1 MTYCVDANVTSTM
14 REVTMKHLL
23 CLVSVLLSLAIL
35 PAVAFATPAEEAKF
49 FYEEASGP
57 TDKELSSEV
66 KIVRAAYKMSLFCLG
81 GTSMDASEKQY
92 VFNELLTNGLQGD
105 IHALA
110 MASVLP
116 HVDPE
121 FSEGIDVSPIEP
133 WLIRHLGEA
142 EGHWLLGV
150 FYLHWLTGFPP
161 LSHAPVYLN
170 APDHFRKSALAGNR
184 KSMLFAS
191 GHVPKGDDFTPPSG
205 QELKNPMPDYIAKG
219 DRENWYWKVRAAEL
233 GDAWANYFVGSEY
246 AHVQPGWP
254 VEETSRMVLY
264 YWDQTIRLG
273 DKQIGAWLAQILE
286 DGEYSEQGTHIVSK
300 QDCKKAFFYMALRAR
315 HYTNGE
321 YFMDKKKSEEGDEA
335 EFHAQKYLKGI
346 PKINF
351 APCMTQS
358 QYEAALKESK
368 IAYDEFKARQAEEK
382 AAQQALY
389 DKARKAL
396 PELRAELVA
405 VGVKMGDGQ

>member
-1 MTYCVDANVTSTM
+1 
-14 REVTMKHLL
+14 MKYA
-23 CLVSVLLSLAIL
+23 LSLFSALFWLAML
-35 PAVAFATPAEEAKF
+35 PAVAMATVAEEAKF

-57 TDKELSSEV
+57 TDEELSSEV
-66 KIVRAAYKMSLFCLG
+66 GFIRYTYTTKLSHSRLG
-81 GTSMDASEKQY
+81 LDASEKQY
-92 VFNELLTNGLQGD
+92 LFNELLTNALQGD

-110 MASVLP
+110 MAAVLP

-121 FSEGIDVSPIEP
+121 FSEGSDVTPIEP

-150 FYLHWLTGFPP
+150 FYLHWLSGFPP
-161 LSHAPVYLN
+161 LSHAPVYMN

-191 GHVPKGDDFTPPSG
+191 GHVPKGDDFTPPPG
-205 QELKNPMPDYIAKG
+205 QELKHPMPDYIAKG
-219 DRENWYWKVRAAEL
+219 EREKWYWAVRAAEL
-233 GDAWANYFVGSEY
+233 GDAWANAFVGSEY

-254 VEETSRMVLY
+254 VEETSRMVLC
-264 YWDQTIRLG
+264 YWDRAARFG
-273 DKQIGAWLAQILE
+273 YYKAGSWLSLIFE
-286 DGEYSEQGTHIVSK
+286 NGINTDHGTHIVTE
-300 QDCKKAFFYMALRAR
+300 QDCKKAFFYGALRAR
-315 HYTNGE
+315 LKTDGE
-321 YFMDKKKSEEGDEA
+321 YLKDKKKSEAGAAA
-335 EFHAQKYLKGI
+335 EFHAQNYLKGI

-396 PELRAELVA
+396 PELRAELAA
-405 VGVKMGDGQ
+405 VGVKIREEQ

>member
-1 MTYCVDANVTSTM
+1 
-14 REVTMKHLL
+14 MKMKYP
-23 CLVSVLLSLAIL
+23 LSLFSTLLWLAML
-35 PAVAFATPAEEAKF
+35 PAVAMATAAEEAKF

-57 TDKELSSEV
+57 TDEELSSEV
-66 KIVRAAYKMSLFCLG
+66 GIVRAAYTMSLFRPG
-81 GTSMDASEKQY
+81 GKFMDASEKKY
-92 VFNELLTNGLQGD
+92 VFKKLLANGLQGD

-121 FSEGIDVSPIEP
+121 FSAGHDVSPIEP

-150 FYLHWLTGFPP
+150 FYLHWLSGSPP
-161 LSHAPVYLN
+161 LSHDPVYLN
-170 APDHFRKSALAGNR
+170 APKHFRKSALAGNR
-184 KSMLFAS
+184 KSMLFTSDYA
-191 GHVPKGDDFTPPSG
+191 PKGDDFTPPPG
-205 QELKNPMPDYIAKG
+205 QELEHPMPDYVAKG

-233 GDAWANYFVGSEY
+233 GDAWANTFVGLQY
-246 AHVQPGWP
+246 AEGRTGLHLT
-254 VEETSRMVLY
+254 EASHMVLY
-264 YWDQTIRLG
+264 YWDRAIDAG
-273 DKQIGAWLAQILE
+273 DQRIGAWLAQILE
-286 DGEYSEQGTHIVSK
+286 DGEYSEQQTHIVTEP
-300 QDCKKAFFYMALRAR
+300 DCKKAFFYMALRAR
-315 HYTNGE
+315 LHTDGDYLKERT
-321 YFMDKKKSEEGDEA
+321 KSEKGSVA
-335 EFHAQKYLKGI
+335 EFYAQKFLKGI

-389 DKARKAL
+389 DKAREAL
-396 PELRAELVA
+396 PELRAELAA
-405 VGVKMGDGQ
+405 VGVKIGEGQ

>member
-1 MTYCVDANVTSTM
+1 M
-14 REVTMKHLL
+14 REKIMKHHL
-23 CLVSVLLSLAIL
+23 CLVSVLLSLTLL
-35 PAVAFATPAEEAKF
+35 PAVAVATPAEEAKY
-49 FYEEASGP
+49 FYDVIVSGP
-57 TDKELSSEV
+57 TDKELPVDVRILRYAYRSS
-66 KIVRAAYKMSLFCLG
+66 MSQSG
-81 GTSMDASEKQY
+81 RPMDAREKQY
-92 VFNELLTNGLQGD
+92 VFNELLINGLQGD

-150 FYLHWLTGFPP
+150 FYLHWLSGSPP
-161 LSHAPVYLN
+161 LSHAPVYMN

-184 KSMLFAS
+184 KSMLFTSDYA
-191 GHVPKGDDFTPPSG
+191 PKGDDFTPPPG
-205 QELKNPMPDYIAKG
+205 QELKHPMADYIAKG

-233 GDAWANYFVGSEY
+233 GDAWANAFVGSEY

-264 YWDQTIRLG
+264 YWDRASRFG
-273 DKQIGAWLAQILE
+273 YSNAAAWLSLIMENGENTDSGTQIVAE
-286 DGEYSEQGTHIVSK
+286 R
-300 QDCKKAFFYMALRAR
+300 DCKKAFFYVALMARME
-315 HYTNGE
+315 TDGE
-321 YFMDKKKSEEGDEA
+321 YLKDKKKSEAGAAA
-335 EFHAQKYLKGI
+335 EFHAQKFLKGL

-351 APCMTQS
+351 APCMTQA

-389 DKARKAL
+389 DKARQAL
-396 PELRAELVA
+396 SELRAELEA
-405 VGVKMGDGQ
+405 VGLKIGEGQ

>member
-1 MTYCVDANVTSTM
+1 
-14 REVTMKHLL
+14 MKHHL
-23 CLVSVLLSLAIL
+23 CLVSVLLSLALL
-35 PAVAFATPAEEAKF
+35 PAVAFATPAEEAKY
-49 FYEEASGP
+49 FYDVIVSGP

-66 KIVRAAYKMSLFCLG
+66 IVVRAAYTTSLFRLG
-81 GTSMDASEKQY
+81 GKSMDASEKQY
-92 VFNELLTNGLQGD
+92 VFNELLNKGLQGD

-121 FSEGIDVSPIEP
+121 FSAGHDVSPIGP

-150 FYLHWLTGFPP
+150 FYLHWLSGSPP
-161 LSHAPVYLN
+161 LSHAPVYMN

-184 KSMLFAS
+184 KSMLFTSDYA
-191 GHVPKGDDFTPPSG
+191 PKGDDFTPPPG
-205 QELKNPMPDYIAKG
+205 QELEHPMADFIAKG

-233 GDAWANYFVGSEY
+233 GDAWANYFVGNKY

-264 YWDQTIRLG
+264 YWDRAARFGFSDTA
-273 DKQIGAWLAQILE
+273 AWLTLILD
-286 DGEYSEQGTHIVSK
+286 DGENTDSGTKIVTK
-300 QDCKKAFFYMALRAR
+300 QDCKKAFFYSALLAR
-315 HYTNGE
+315 METDGGYLK
-321 YFMDKKKSEEGDEA
+321 DKKKSKAGAAA
-335 EFHAQKYLKGI
+335 EFHAKKFLKGI

-389 DKARKAL
+389 DKAREAL
-396 PELRAELVA
+396 PELRAELAA
-405 VGVKMGDGQ
+405 VGVKIGEGQ

>member
-1 MTYCVDANVTSTM
+1 MKIAAM
-14 REVTMKHLL
+14 RYFILTIA
-23 CLVSVLLSLAIL
+23 VLAYHLSLL
-35 PAVAFATPAEEAKF
+35 PPAQATPAEEAKF

-57 TDKELSSEV
+57 ADEELSSGV
-66 KIVRAAYKMSLFCLG
+66 LLVRSAYSMALSSLDRKY
-81 GTSMDASEKQY
+81 MDAFDKQY
-92 VFNELLTNGLQGD
+92 VFSEILKEGLSGD

-110 MASVLP
+110 MAAVLP

-150 FYLHWLTGFPP
+150 FYLHWLSGSPP
-161 LSHAPVYLN
+161 LSYASVYEN
-170 APDHFRKSALAGNR
+170 APKHFRKSALAGNR
-184 KSMLFAS
+184 KSMLFTSDYA
-191 GHVPKGDDFTPPSG
+191 PKGDDFTPPPG
-205 QELKNPMPDYIAKG
+205 QELEHPMADYIAEG
-219 DRENWYWKVRAAEL
+219 NRENWYWKVRAAEL
-233 GDAWANYFVGSEY
+233 GDAWANAFVGSEY

-264 YWDQTIRLG
+264 YWDRAARFG
-273 DKQIGAWLAQILE
+273 YSNAAAWLTLILDDGMNTDSGTQIVTE
-286 DGEYSEQGTHIVSK
+286 
-300 QDCKKAFFYMALRAR
+300 QDCKKAFFYISLLAR
-315 HYTNGE
+315 FDHDGE
-321 YFMDKKKSEEGDEA
+321 YLKDKKKSEAGAAA
-335 EFHAQKYLKGI
+335 EFYAQKFLKGI

-389 DKARKAL
+389 AKAREAL
-396 PELRAELVA
+396 PELRAELEA
-405 VGVKMGDGQ
+405 VGVKIGDGQ

>member
-1 MTYCVDANVTSTM
+1 M
-14 REVTMKHLL
+14 RDKIMKKFL
-23 CLVSVLLSLAIL
+23 CIITALFSLTLL
-35 PAVAFATPAEEAKF
+35 PAVTFATPAEEAKY
-49 FYEEASGP
+49 FYDVIVSGP
-57 TDKELSSEV
+57 TDKELSADV
-66 KIVRAAYKMSLFCLG
+66 WIIRYAYRSSMSQSG
-81 GTSMDASEKQY
+81 RPMDAREKQY
-92 VFNELLTNGLQGD
+92 MFNELLINGLQGD

-121 FSEGIDVSPIEP
+121 FSAGHDVSPIEP

-150 FYLHWLTGFPP
+150 FYLHWLSGSPP
-161 LSHAPVYLN
+161 LSHAPVYMN

-184 KSMLFAS
+184 KSMLFTSDYA
-191 GHVPKGDDFTPPSG
+191 PKGDDFTPPPS
-205 QELKNPMPDYIAKG
+205 QELEHPMADYIAKG

-233 GDAWANYFVGSEY
+233 GDAWANFFIGRTY
-246 AHVQPGWP
+246 AKVRSDRP
-254 VEETSRMVLY
+254 VKEASLMTLY
-264 YWDQTIRLG
+264 YWDRAICAG

-286 DGEYSEQGTHIVSK
+286 DGEYSEQETFIVSE
-300 QDCKKAFFYMALRAR
+300 QNCKKSFFYMALRAR
-315 HYTNGE
+315 HYTDGE
-321 YFMDKKKSEEGDEA
+321 YFKDKNKSEEGDEA
-335 EFHAQKYLKGI
+335 EFFAQKFLKGI

-389 DKARKAL
+389 DKARQAL
-396 PELRAELVA
+396 PELRAELEA
-405 VGVKMGDGQ
+405 VGVKVGDGK

>member
-1 MTYCVDANVTSTM
+1 MMETQSMKKAAMKYFIMTVAILAF
-14 REVTMKHLL
+14 H
-23 CLVSVLLSLAIL
+23 LSLL
-35 PAVAFATPAEEAKF
+35 PSAKAFPADEARY
-49 FYEEASGP
+49 FYDVIVSGP
-57 TDKELSSEV
+57 TDEELSTDV
-66 KIVRAAYKMSLFCLG
+66 KFIRYVYSTTLSITGHGLNAF
-81 GTSMDASEKQY
+81 EKQR
-92 VFNELLTNGLQGD
+92 ELRNLIEKGLSGD

-121 FSEGIDVSPIEP
+121 FSEGFDVSPIEP

-150 FYLHWLTGFPP
+150 FYLHWLSGSPP
-161 LSHAPVYLN
+161 LSYAPVYVN
-170 APDHFRKSALAGNR
+170 APKHFRKSALAGNR
-184 KSMLFAS
+184 KSMLFTSDYA
-191 GHVPKGDDFTPPSG
+191 PKGDDFTPPPG
-205 QELKNPMPDYIAKG
+205 QELEHPMADYVAKG

-264 YWDQTIRLG
+264 YWDRAARFG
-273 DKQIGAWLAQILE
+273 YYKPAAWLALILE
-286 DGEYSEQGTHIVSK
+286 DGEYTDQGTYIVTK
-300 QDCKKAFFYMALRAR
+300 QDCKKAFFYTALRAR
-315 HYTNGE
+315 LNTDGE
-321 YFMDKKKSEEGDEA
+321 YLKDEKKSEKGATA
-335 EFHAQKYLKGI
+335 EFYGQKFLKGI

-389 DKARKAL
+389 DKAREAL
-396 PELRAELVA
+396 PELRAELEA
-405 VGVKMGDGQ
+405 VGVKVAEGQ

>member
-1 MTYCVDANVTSTM
+1 MTETRTINKAAMSYFITAIVVLAC
-14 REVTMKHLL
+14 HLY
-23 CLVSVLLSLAIL
+23 LLP
-35 PAVAFATPAEEAKF
+35 PAEATPADEAKF

-57 TDKELSSEV
+57 ADEELSTDV
-66 KIVRAAYKMSLFCLG
+66 KFIRHAYSTKLSITGHGLNAF
-81 GTSMDASEKQY
+81 EKQR
-92 VFNELLTNGLQGD
+92 ELRNLIEKGLSGD

-150 FYLHWLTGFPP
+150 FYLHWLSGFPP
-161 LSHAPVYLN
+161 VSHAPVYVN
-170 APDHFRKSALAGNR
+170 APKHFRKSALAGNR
-184 KSMLFAS
+184 KSMMFIS
-191 GHVPKGDDFTPPSG
+191 EYSSKGDDFTPLPG
-205 QELKNPMPDYIAKG
+205 QEIKNPMPDYIVK
-219 DRENWYWKVRAAEL
+219 DEREKWYWVVRAAEL
-233 GDAWANYFVGSEY
+233 GDSWANYFAGLQY
-246 AHVQPGWP
+246 A
-254 VEETSRMVLY
+254 EERPERPIEEASRMTVY
-264 YWDQTIRLG
+264 YWDRSARRG
-273 DKQIGAWLAQILE
+273 DSNTCAWLALLFE
-286 DGEYSEQGTHIVSK
+286 DGEENGLETALNVE
-300 QDCKKAFFYMALRAR
+300 QDCKKSMFYGMLRTR
-315 HYTNGE
+315 LRTQGE
-321 YFMDKKKSEEGDEA
+321 YITDRKVSSDGADA
-335 EFHAQKYLKGI
+335 EFFAQKFLKGI

-368 IAYDEFKARQAEEK
+368 VAYDEFKARQAKEK

-396 PELRAELVA
+396 PELRAELEA
-405 VGVKMGDGQ
+405 VGVKVEEGQ

>member
-1 MTYCVDANVTSTM
+1 MMETQAIKKASM
-14 REVTMKHLL
+14 RYFTLTIAVLACHLF
-23 CLVSVLLSLAIL
+23 LLSTAQAI
-35 PAVAFATPAEEAKF
+35 PAEEAKY
-49 FYEEASGP
+49 FYDVIVSGP
-57 TDKELSSEV
+57 ADEELSTDA
-66 KIVRAAYKMSLFCLG
+66 KFIRYAYSTKLSITGHGLNAF
-81 GTSMDASEKQY
+81 EKQR
-92 VFNELLTNGLQGD
+92 ELRNLIEKGFSGD

-150 FYLHWLTGFPP
+150 FYLHWLSGSPP
-161 LSHAPVYLN
+161 LSYAPVYMN
-170 APDHFRKSALAGNR
+170 APKHFRKSALAGNR
-184 KSMLFAS
+184 RSMLFTSDYA
-191 GHVPKGDDFTPPSG
+191 PKGDDFTAPPG
-205 QELKNPMPDYIAKG
+205 QELEHPMADYVAKG

-233 GDAWANYFVGSEY
+233 GDAWANAFVGSEY
-246 AHVQPGWP
+246 AHVKPGWP
-254 VEETSRMVLY
+254 LEETSRMVLY
-264 YWDQTIRLG
+264 YWDRASRFG
-273 DKQIGAWLAQILE
+273 YSNAAAWLTLILE
-286 DGEYSEQGTHIVSK
+286 DGENSDYGTQIVTE
-300 QDCKKAFFYMALRAR
+300 QDCKKAFFYAALRAR
-315 HYTNGE
+315 LNTDGE
-321 YFMDKKKSEEGDEA
+321 YLKDEEESEKGATA
-335 EFHAQKYLKGI
+335 EFYAQKFLKGI

-389 DKARKAL
+389 DRARKAL
-396 PELRAELVA
+396 PELRAELEA
-405 VGVKMGDGQ
+405 VGLKIGEGQ

>member
-1 MTYCVDANVTSTM
+1 
-14 REVTMKHLL
+14 MKYA
-23 CLVSVLLSLAIL
+23 LSLFSALFWMAML
-35 PAVAFATPAEEAKF
+35 PAVAMATAAEEAKF

-57 TDKELSSEV
+57 TDEELSSEV
-66 KIVRAAYKMSLFCLG
+66 GFIRYTYTTKLSHSGLG
-81 GTSMDASEKQY
+81 LDASEKQY
-92 VFNELLTNGLQGD
+92 LFNELLTNALQGD

-110 MASVLP
+110 MAAVLP

-121 FSEGIDVSPIEP
+121 FSEGSDVTPIEP

-150 FYLHWLTGFPP
+150 FYLHWLSGSPP
-161 LSHAPVYLN
+161 LSHDPVYLN
-170 APDHFRKSALAGNR
+170 APKHFRKSALAGNR

-191 GHVPKGDDFTPPSG
+191 GHVPKGDDFTPPPG
-205 QELKNPMPDYIAKG
+205 QELNHPMPDYIAKG
-219 DRENWYWKVRAAEL
+219 EREKWYWTVRAAEL
-233 GDAWANYFVGSEY
+233 GDAWANAFVGRTY
-246 AHVQPGWP
+246 AKVRANRTM
-254 VEETSRMVLY
+254 EEASRMVLY
-264 YWDQTIRLG
+264 YWDRAARFG
-273 DKQIGAWLAQILE
+273 YSNAAAWLSLIME
-286 DGEYSEQGTHIVSK
+286 DGENTDFGTHVVTER
-300 QDCKKAFFYMALRAR
+300 DCKKAFFYVALMARME
-315 HYTNGE
+315 TDGE
-321 YFMDKKKSEEGDEA
+321 YLKDKKKSEAGAAA

-351 APCMTQS
+351 APCMTQAE
-358 QYEAALKESK
+358 YEAAFKESK

-396 PELRAELVA
+396 PELRAELAA

>member
-1 MTYCVDANVTSTM
+1 MTYCVDANETSTM
-14 REVTMKHLL
+14 RDEIMKHLL
-23 CLVSVLLSLAIL
+23 CLVSVLFSLALL
-35 PAVAFATPAEEAKF
+35 PAVVFATPAEEAKF

-57 TDKELSSEV
+57 TDKELSV
-66 KIVRAAYKMSLFCLG
+66 DVRIIRYAYRSSMSQSG
-81 GTSMDASEKQY
+81 RPMDAKEKQY
-92 VFNELLTNGLQGD
+92 VFKELLTNGLQGD

-110 MASVLP
+110 MAAVLP

-133 WLIRHLGEA
+133 WLIRNLGEA

-150 FYLHWLTGFPP
+150 FYLHWLSGFPP
-161 LSHAPVYLN
+161 LSHAPVYMN

-184 KSMLFAS
+184 KSMLFTS
-191 GHVPKGDDFTPPSG
+191 GHVPKGDDFTPPHG
-205 QELKNPMPDYIAKG
+205 QELKHPMPDYIAKG
-219 DRENWYWKVRAAEL
+219 EREKWYWTVRAAEL
-233 GDAWANYFVGSEY
+233 GDAWANAFVGSEY

-264 YWDQTIRLG
+264 YWDRAARFG
-273 DKQIGAWLAQILE
+273 YSNAAAWLSLIFE
-286 DGEYSEQGTHIVSK
+286 HGINTDHGTHIVTE
-300 QDCKKAFFYMALRAR
+300 QDCKKAFFYVSLAVRLD
-315 HYTNGE
+315 HDGE
-321 YFMDKKKSEEGDEA
+321 YSKDKKKSEAGAAA
-335 EFHAQKYLKGI
+335 EFHAQKYIKGL

-358 QYEAALKESK
+358 EYEAALKESK

-389 DKARKAL
+389 DKAREAL
-396 PELRAELVA
+396 PELRAELAA